1 LKQMKR
7 GMNMNQ
13 PSMTRRSWTDQVQA
27 ALHAAG
33 ATIQLLP
40 CGRVRVSNYSDFLT
54 VNSLADLKQFD
65 IDRLTHDTA

>member
-1 LKQMKR
+1 MA
-7 GMNMNQ
+7 NQ
-13 PSMTRRSWTDQVQA
+13 HHQSTARRSWTDQVKA

-33 ATIQLLP
+33 ATIQQLP